1 MDLSSKERVSMYN
14 LGYLFAA
21 LLVLWSISFA
31 LIASI
36 AVRQK
41 RLEREID
48 RLRKEQGDIRHD

>member
-1 MDLSSKERVSMYN
+1 MDN
-14 LGYLFAA
+14 LDYLFAA

-48 RLRKEQGDIRHD
+48 RLRREQGDIRHD